1 MPSSTNTT
9 NNENNQDNQVE
20 DNNVEEDVDV
30 AFDQPRDTN
39 TDTNISS
46 GLQLMEEGDTNLP
59 PPPSAPRLSDLSS
72 TNNNV
77 SSGLQ
82 LNADD
87 MPLPKGT
94 EDTNEMIR
102 ASLESINSNDGHNPP
117 TPFNSVAAEFEEDT
131 IAKKKAKDEK
141 NHNKPATVSNNE
153 VVMPSSDRDSVYE
166 PPREVMEGGEDIP
179 DNNTNTGRGDTNR
192 RGWDDIESRV
202 ARRDI
207 ESQTRTNNNDT
218 AGSINDVS
226 VVEEEARQEDI
237 HIPVAW
243 KVDNNDDED
252 DGRSENEVYD
262 ATPVEPTL
270 PWWKQRW
277 AKIFFGLVIVIIST
291 LAVAL
296 GVSLSTSSNNTPPQ
310 TNSTAPLLTPTNITY
325 ECFREEDGGH
335 EGVLYD
341 AVRAYVRQDCA
352 NNEKCFTAQTYG
364 WPMNSWCVG
373 NVKDMSD
380 LFYEM
385 DTLNEDINGWNTSS
399 VTDMYGMFNG
409 ASLFNQD
416 VSNFDTSSVTDM
428 GSMFAG
434 ASSFNQD
441 VSTFDTSSVT
451 TMRYMFSGATAFNGD
466 VSNFNTSSVTDM
478 GGMFNDATSFNQDLS
493 IFDTSNVTRMGAM
506 FRGATSFNRDVS
518 NFDTSSVTEMEDMF
532 RGASSFGG
540 RGVANFNTSKVT
552 RVSNMFSGAS
562 LFNSD
567 VSNFD
572 TSSVTNMAAMF
583 QGASSFNIDLSNF
596 NTSSVTNMEYMFE
609 EATLFNGDLSNFDT
623 SSVAYMFGMFRE
635 ANSFDRDVSSF
646 DLSSVTDMWSMF
658 YGATAFSQD
667 LCAWQDSF
675 PYTNAVNIF
684 GNSGCTYQSA
694 PNESQN
700 GPFCA
705 SDCGS
710 SQVVSHIHS
719 IFIFSISFVSMSF
732 ITDASPLLFHP
743 DNSY

>member
-1 MPSSTNTT
+1 MSLSSSSNTT
-9 NNENNQDNQVE
+9 NNENNQDNQDE

-39 TDTNISS
+39 TDTDISSS
-46 GLQLMEEGDTNLP
+46 GLQQIGEGDTNLP
-59 PPPSAPRLSDLSS
+59 PPPSAPRLSVLSSYQSRRS
-72 TNNNV
+72 TNNT
-77 SSGLQ
+77 LQ
-82 LNADD
+82 FNADDNSD
-87 MPLPKGT
+87 MPLPMDMA

-102 ASLESINSNDGHNPP
+102 SSLESVNSNDGHNPP
-117 TPFNSVAAEFEEDT
+117 TPFNSVAAEFEENT
-131 IAKKKAKDEK
+131 IAKKIAKDEIQ
-141 NHNKPATVSNNE
+141 KPATANTNTNDEDEDDVL
-153 VVMPSSDRDSVYE
+153 PPPLDRDSIYE
-166 PPREVMEGGEDIP
+166 PSAVIEGGEGMSD
-179 DNNTNTGRGDTNR
+179 NTNTGRGDANR
-192 RGWDDIESRV
+192 RGWEDIESRA

-243 KVDNNDDED
+243 KVDNSDDED

-310 TNSTAPLLTPTNITY
+310 TNSTAPLLIPTNITY
-325 ECFREEDGGH
+325 ECFREEDGRH

-373 NVKDMSD
+373 SVKDMSD

-385 DTLNEDINGWNTSS
+385 DTFNEDINGWNTSS

-416 VSNFDTSSVTDM
+416 VSNFDTSSVIDM

-493 IFDTSNVTRMGAM
+493 NFDTSNVTRMGAM

-552 RVSNMFSGAS
+552 RMSNMFSGAS

-583 QGASSFNIDLSNF
+583 QGASSFNRDLSNF

-646 DLSSVTDMWSMF
+646 DISSVNDMWSMF
-658 YGATAFSQD
+658 YGATAFSRD
-667 LCAWQDSF
+667 LCSWRDSF
-675 PYTNAVNIF
+675 PYTAETASIF
-684 GNSGCTYQSA
+684 TNSGCTYQDT
-694 PNESQN
+694 PNAIQR

-705 SDCGS
+705 SDCQPP
-710 SQVVSHIHS
+710 QVVS
-719 IFIFSISFVSMSF
+719 FY
-732 ITDASPLLFHP
+732 LLLLYLCV
-743 DNSY
+743 DDS